1 MKLLIVT
8 QYFWPENFRINDL
21 ATELVGRGHQVTVLT
36 GQPNYPSGRTFPGYR
51 WYSFRQ
57 EIWKGMRVIRCPL
70 VPRGN
75 GGGIRLAINYL
86 SFALSA
92 SIVGS
97 FKLKDQFD
105 AIFVYEPSPIT
116 VALPALLL
124 RKLRQSPVLLWVLD
138 LWPESV
144 AATGAIGS
152 RPVLGLIGK
161 LVGFIYARCD
171 RILVQ
176 SRGFIENVLNRG
188 GRLDSV
194 RYFPSWAE
202 PVFAAPPDMPIPFQ
216 LPQGFTVVFAGN
228 IGAAQGFAT
237 ILDSAELTRQRND
250 IHWVLVGDG
259 RLAEWV
265 RSEIQRRQ
273 LQETVHMPGSFP
285 LESMPALFAQAD
297 ALLVT
302 LRPDPIFALT
312 IPAKIQSYLACGR
325 PIIGMLDGEGAA
337 VLHASGAALVGP
349 AGDAKALAGNILA
362 LNNMSPAS
370 RNTMGALGRRYYLDH
385 FERNQLVT
393 QLEKWFEELA
403 RDRRSGGIN

>member
-1 MKLLIVT
+1 MKLLIVS

-21 ATELVGRGHQVTVLT
+21 ATELVSRGHAVTVLT

-51 WYSFRQ
+51 WHSVRQ
-57 EIWKGMRVIRCPL
+57 ESWGGVRIIRCPL

-92 SIVGS
+92 SLVGT
-97 FKLKDQFD
+97 FALKDKFD

-124 RKLRQSPVLLWVLD
+124 GKLRQSPVLLWVLD

-144 AATGAIGS
+144 AATGAVRS
-152 RPVLGLIGK
+152 RLVLQLIGK
-161 LVGFIYARCD
+161 LVSFIYARCD

-176 SRGFIENVLNRG
+176 SRGFIEHVLNRG
-188 GRLDSV
+188 ARPESV

-202 PVFAAPPDMPIPFQ
+202 AVFTKPPDMKAPFQ
-216 LPQGFTVVFAGN
+216 LPLGFTVVFAGN
-228 IGAAQGFAT
+228 IGAAQGFAAV
-237 ILDSAELTRQRND
+237 LDAAEQTRDRKD

-265 RSEIQRRQ
+265 RVEIQRRQ
-273 LQETVHMPGSFP
+273 LQDTVHMPGSFP

-302 LRPDPIFALT
+302 LKQEPIFAST

-337 VLHASGAALVGP
+337 VLIASGAALVGP
-349 AGDAKALAGNILA
+349 AEDAASLARNVLA
-362 LNNMSPAS
+362 LNNMSPAC
-370 RNTMGALGRRYYLDH
+370 RNAMGALGHRYYLDH
-385 FERNQLVT
+385 FERNRLVT
-393 QLEKWFEELA
+393 ELERWFEEA
-403 RDRRSGGIN
+403 DRDRQSLGIH